1 MRVNGCLRL
10 YKGMAE
16 KIFGKQIKR
25 ISSSGLWKSKWKAAN
40 LENAI
45 DEIVHTHI
53 SHAHSDN
60 DRGLQKMAAPKDL
73 CKT

>member
-1 MRVNGCLRL
+1 MSVEDCLSL

-16 KIFGKQIKR
+16 KVFGKQVKR
-25 ISSSGLWKSKWKAAN
+25 ISGWGLWRSKWKAAN
-40 LENAI
+40 LEKAI

-53 SHAHSDN
+53 SHDDSN
-60 DRGLQKMAAPKDL
+60 KRRGLQKMAAPKDL